1 MLELFTA
8 HPWLIVC
15 ALAVLVIVACVA
27 IVFVTDY
34 LRKTHQSEIDATLKH
49 EMLVRGMSAA
59 DIKTVLEA
67 SADGEAA
74 RSSPAGDQS
83 VRVGLGSFQVEV
95 VPARKSHPRCLHRN
109 RKQVIELPSQVTL
122 PSWSAP
128 PKVTSVC
135 RWKVICALVRPHH
148 CAITCTIITAQRRKS
163 MRKSPWEHESS
174 RLCPGR
180 ATWRSNWRGSVV
192 ARW

>member
-15 ALAVLVIVACVA
+15 ALAALVIVACVA

-74 RSSPAGDQS
+74 RLALAGDQS

-95 VPARKSHPRCLHRN
+95 GARKEIAPEVPA
-109 RKQVIELPSQVTL
+109 SQ
-122 PSWSAP
+122 PQAG
-128 PKVTSVC
+128 
-135 RWKVICALVRPHH
+135 H
-148 CAITCTIITAQRRKS
+148 
-163 MRKSPWEHESS
+163 
-174 RLCPGR
+174 
-180 ATWRSNWRGSVV
+180 
-192 ARW
+192 